1 MSNSDPAEIKAFAR
15 IIDELNYYEILE
27 LEPGANGSNVRDA
40 FHNASRNFHPD
51 KFRNRADSDLS
62 KEINLISKRIT
73 EAYTILRNP
82 RRRKIYDRFL
92 AQETEQVRIPLAE
105 IEAEAEKQT
114 KETGAA
120 TTPNGRRYVA
130 KAEADLG
137 NGDVQGAI
145 RNLQMAVAFEPGNA
159 LLQQK
164 LNALLPKK
172 KKIEYP

>member
-1 MSNSDPAEIKAFAR
+1 MSSSDPAEIKAFAR

-40 FHNASRNFHPD
+40 FHKASRIFHPD
-51 KFRNRADSDLS
+51 RFRNRTEKDLS
-62 KEINLISKRIT
+62 NEINLISKRIT

-82 RRRKIYDRFL
+82 RRRRIYDRFL
-92 AQETEQVRIPLAE
+92 SQEATQVRIPLAE

-114 KETGAA
+114 KETGVA

-130 KAEADLG
+130 KADADLETG
-137 NGDVQGAI
+137 NVQGAI

-159 LLQQK
+159 KLQQK
-164 LNALLPKK
+164 LEALRPKK
-172 KKIEYP
+172 RKIE